1 MTAIVEILAALVV
14 SAACAAFAS
23 FGVNLQTHSDSDHLR
38 KREAGRSVARSPQ
51 MQPVSVNAGQTPDA
65 LKARRTPA

>member
-23 FGVNLQTHSDSDHLR
+23 FGVNLQTHSDKTHLT
-38 KREAGRSVARSPQ
+38 KREAARSVARTP
-51 MQPVSVNAGQTPDA
+51 QPVSNEAGQTPEPV
-65 LKARRTPA
+65 KARRTPV